1 MEILSTHPLLWLV
14 AIGIIIIYFL
24 YSSIIKNKNKT
35 FEALSSI
42 DVQLTKR
49 HDLLPNILKIAQ
61 KFMEHEKG
69 LITEV
74 TALRTQAAVPY
85 DHNNPDE
92 VKKQLDI
99 ANQLKSKVSSLMLN
113 VENYPNLKS
122 DQTMITAQQTFNEVE
137 EHISAS
143 RRFYNSAVNNLNNS
157 IQIFPGNIIA
167 KFIDVQKMPYFE
179 ATADSKKEI
188 NANDYFK

>member
-1 MEILSTHPLLWLV
+1 MEYFSNHPLITLILIS
-14 AIGIIIIYFL
+14 AGITYFL
-24 YSSIIKNKNKT
+24 YAKIIKNKNKL

-61 KFMEHEKG
+61 KFMEHEKD
-69 LITEV
+69 LIIEV
-74 TALRTQAAVPY
+74 TALRTQASQPY
-85 DHNNPDE
+85 NHNDPNE
-92 VKKQLDI
+92 VKKQLEV
-99 ANQLKSKVSSLMLN
+99 ANQPQNKVSSLMLN

-137 EHISAS
+137 EQISAS

-157 IQIFPGNIIA
+157 IQIFPGNLIA
-167 KFIDVQKMPYFE
+167 KMANVQLMPYFE
-179 ATADSKKEI
+179 AAAQDKQPVD
-188 NANDYFK
+188 ANNYFK